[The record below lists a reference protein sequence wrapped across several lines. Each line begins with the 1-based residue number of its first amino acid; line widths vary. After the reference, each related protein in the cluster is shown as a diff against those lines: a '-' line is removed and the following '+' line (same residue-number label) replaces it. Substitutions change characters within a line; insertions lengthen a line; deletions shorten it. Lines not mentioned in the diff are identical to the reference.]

1 LRIATQLDRITR
13 LPMLRNALRLMRGP
27 ARAAG
32 LTELQR
38 SLETGFDVFRAM
50 KGAHEFIALIDW
62 RERALAAS
70 LFAAG
75 RGDGESSL
83 ELALASLAPTTSDR
97 G

>member
-1 LRIATQLDRITR
+1 
-13 LPMLRNALRLMRGP
+13 MLRNALRLMRGP

-32 LTELQR
+32 LAEVQR
-38 SLETGFDVFRAM
+38 SLEAGFEVFRAM
-50 KGAHEFIALIDW
+50 KGAQDFIALIDA

-75 RGDGESSL
+75 RSAGDPSMQRV
-83 ELALASLAPTTSDR
+83 LADLTTPTADR